1 MRHGVLIPLLA
12 ALAIP
17 TIASPALEAQEH
29 FDILIRGGR
38 VIDGTG
44 NPWFYADVGVRDNH
58 VVAVGPLPG
67 ATADRVVDARG
78 KVVTPGFIDL
88 HSHAGEGR
96 RRSLASDDP
105 KNRNAPNLV
114 AQGVTTLVV
123 NQDGRS
129 PWPVGDQRAAFA
141 ANGIGPNAALL
152 VGHGTVRGQVMGNDF
167 RRAAT
172 PEEVARMKA
181 LVRQAMQEGA
191 FGMSAGHEYEPMV
204 NSTTEEVVALVQEV
218 APYHGVYV
226 VHERSS
232 GAEPMWWWPSEHEP
246 GAPTMLDAVLETIE
260 VAERTGVTSVQTHL
274 KARGSD
280 YWGTSATIVGL
291 IERARARG
299 VPIWGDSY
307 PYNTTGTDGNTVLLS
322 PWLLDEAQ
330 ERAGRGGQADY
341 AALLQEK
348 LADPAT
354 AERIRLD
361 IRHEMRRRG
370 GAENLLILQH
380 PDSTQIGRT
389 LLDLAQERQLD
400 PVEMAIRLQLEGDP
414 HAEGGARLRG
424 FSLAEQDVEVF
435 AAQPWVATASDA
447 GIAMPGDGPTHPR
460 FYGTFPRKLRHYALD
475 QGVLSVEDAVRSM
488 TSLPAQILGL
498 RDRGVLREGSWA
510 DLVVLDLDDVR
521 DEATPLDPHQYPSG
535 IEHVIVNGVF
545 VIDGGEFT
553 WALPGKVLT
562 PADRRPKVTLD

>member
-58 VVAVGPLPG
+58 VVAVGPLTG